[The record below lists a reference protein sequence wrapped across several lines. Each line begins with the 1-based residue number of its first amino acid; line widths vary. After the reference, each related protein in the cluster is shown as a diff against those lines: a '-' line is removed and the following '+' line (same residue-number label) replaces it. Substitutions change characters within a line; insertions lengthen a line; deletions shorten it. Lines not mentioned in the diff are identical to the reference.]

1 MTIFDLGPAAAPAS
15 PLVERLE
22 SHARNADYTSS
33 SSICFEA
40 AECIAELESKIASAM
55 DILSEIP
62 GDTLEER
69 MRAFVTMSSALEVE
83 WRKLNDRRAKP

>member
-1 MTIFDLGPAAAPAS
+1 MSDQNHS

-22 SHARNADYTSS
+22 SHGRNADYTSS

-40 AECIAELESKIASAM
+40 AERISELESEIASAM

-62 GDTLEER
+62 GETLDER
-69 MRAFVTMSSALEVE
+69 LRALVAMSSALEVE
-83 WRKLNDRRAKP
+83 WRKMNDRSEA

>member
-1 MTIFDLGPAAAPAS
+1 MSNQNPA

-40 AECIAELESKIASAM
+40 ADRIAELESEIASAM

-62 GDTLEER
+62 GETLEGR
-69 MRAFVTMSSALEVE
+69 LKSFVAMSSSLEVG
-83 WRKLNDRRAKP
+83 WRKLNDRRET